1 MPACGQMTCYTYF
14 FADFRLCRIPVNT
27 CTYLQSLVNCMEIPL
42 ERAGGYASKDRK
54 EYT

>member
-1 MPACGQMTCYTYF
+1 MSKKGNAYNAC
-14 FADFRLCRIPVNT
+14 T
-27 CTYLQSLVNCMEIPL
+27 CTYLQSLINCMEIPL